1 MLNPEHK
8 GVTDVIFRDILAKY
22 SSLASVRVP
31 RKMKLMRSKFKLA
44 PTYNLTM
51 QSDFILYPSNSKEN
65 SNHILT
71 ASVNLLMFLNLSW
84 FWLVFQ
90 K

>member
-1 MLNPEHK
+1 
-8 GVTDVIFRDILAKY
+8 
-22 SSLASVRVP
+22 
-31 RKMKLMRSKFKLA
+31 MRSKFKLA

-51 QSDFILYPSNSKEN
+51 QSDFILYPNSKEN
-65 SNHILT
+65 SDHILT
-71 ASVNLLMFLNLSW
+71 ASVNLLMFLNLLW